1 MISDDIQQQS
11 KQGPLTEL
19 MKEQRQAGIE
29 TPETV
34 MDWCRGNLEGAAI
47 LRSRKLLKDL
57 AEVYPKHASG
67 GLKSETEVY
76 SVQWWAPAKEGR
88 EGGLLWGVTHLQA
101 GRVGDEYFMT
111 HGHFHALD
119 TRAEYYTA
127 VSGRGILLRMER
139 NGRTW
144 AEEMTP
150 GALLYIDGRH
160 AHRVVNT
167 GDEPLVFWAC
177 WPSDAGYD
185 YGTIARDGFGLR
197 VLERDGKAVLIPVTK
212 EPRVEHI
219 D

>member
-1 MISDDIQQQS
+1 MTV
-11 KQGPLTEL
+11 KN
-19 MKEQRQAGIE
+19 QASIE
-29 TPETV
+29 TPETTI
-34 MDWCRGNLEGAAI
+34 DWSVGDLEGASI
-47 LRSRKLLKDL
+47 QRSRKLLKDL
-57 AEVYPKHASG
+57 AEVYPKHASS
-67 GLKSETEVY
+67 GLAPDTEVY
-76 SVQWWAPAKEGR
+76 SVQWWAPAREGQ
-88 EGGLLWGVTHLQA
+88 EGGLLWGVTHLQP

-111 HGHFHALD
+111 HGHFHALA

-127 VSGRGILLRMER
+127 VSGQGILLRMER
-139 NGRTW
+139 SGHTW

-160 AHRVVNT
+160 AHRVVNI

-197 VLERDGKAVLIPVTK
+197 VLERNGKAVLAPVVK
-212 EPRVEHI
+212 EQHVEHN

>member
-1 MISDDIQQQS
+1 
-11 KQGPLTEL
+11 
-19 MKEQRQAGIE
+19 MKEKNQAVIA

-34 MDWCRGNLEGAAI
+34 MDWSLGNLHGASI
-47 LRSRKLLKDL
+47 RRSRKLLKDL
-57 AEVYPKHASG
+57 TEVYPKQVG
-67 GLKSETEVY
+67 GSLSSDTEVY
-76 SVQWWAPAKEGR
+76 SVQWWAPAKEGQ
-88 EGGLLWGVTHLQA
+88 EGGLLWGVTRLQA

-139 NGRTW
+139 DGHTW

-150 GALLYIDGRH
+150 GALLYIDGKH
-160 AHRVVNT
+160 AHRVVNI

-197 VLERDGKAVLIPVTK
+197 VLERDGEAVLVPAVK
-212 EPRVEHI
+212 EAHVEHI

>member
-1 MISDDIQQQS
+1 
-11 KQGPLTEL
+11 
-19 MKEQRQAGIE
+19 MKEKNQTVIA

-34 MDWCRGNLEGAAI
+34 MDWSMGNLSGATVR
-47 LRSRKLLKDL
+47 RSRKFLKDL
-57 AEVYPKHASG
+57 TEVFPKQVDSLAPD
-67 GLKSETEVY
+67 TEVY
-76 SVQWWAPAKEGR
+76 SVQWWAPGKEDQ
-88 EGGLLWGVTHLQA
+88 EGGLLWGVTHLQP

-139 NGRTW
+139 NGHTW
-144 AEEMTP
+144 AEEMIP
-150 GALLYIDGRH
+150 GTLLYIDGKH
-160 AHRVVNT
+160 AHRVVNI

-197 VLERDGKAVLIPVTK
+197 VLERDGKAVLVPVAK
-212 EPRVEHI
+212 ERHVEHI

>member
-1 MISDDIQQQS
+1 
-11 KQGPLTEL
+11 
-19 MKEQRQAGIE
+19 MKAENQAGID
-29 TPETV
+29 TPETAI
-34 MDWCRGNLEGAAI
+34 DWTLGNLEGANI
-47 LRSRKLLKDL
+47 RQSRKLLKDL
-57 AEVYPKHASG
+57 AEVYPKHANSG
-67 GLKSETEVY
+67 LSPDTEVY
-76 SVQWWAPAKEGR
+76 SVQWWAPAKEGQ
-88 EGGLLWGVTHLQA
+88 EGGLLWGVTHLQP

-144 AEEMTP
+144 AEEMRP
-150 GALLYIDGRH
+150 GTLLYIDGKH

-185 YGTIARDGFGLR
+185 YGTIARQGFGLR
-197 VLERDGKAVLIPVTK
+197 VLDRNGQAVLVPSAKEKNVTS
-212 EPRVEHI
+212 V